1 MAKNIYIIGFMGTG
15 KTTVGKALAGSL
27 SRDFLDLD
35 DVIEAKES
43 TKITNIFAQNGES
56 YFRKVE
62 KQVLVETAQKE
73 NLIVA
78 CGGGIVIDEDNV
90 NLMKRTGKIICLAA
104 GADTILDRTKG
115 YAHRPLLNV
124 SDPKAKIEELLNL
137 RAPFYAKA
145 DYTIETSDL
154 GIEEIVKKISE
165 IINE

>member
-15 KTTVGKALAGSL
+15 KTSVGKILAQSL
-27 SRDFLDLD
+27 NMDFLDLD
-35 DVIEAKES
+35 NVIEAKES
-43 TKITNIFAQNGES
+43 AKITNIFAQKGEP

-62 KQVLVETAQKE
+62 KEVLKEAAQKE

-90 NLMKRTGKIICLAA
+90 NLMKKTGKIICLAA
-104 GADTILDRTKG
+104 KAETILDRTKG

-124 SDPKAKIEELLNL
+124 SDPKVKIEELLNL

-145 DYTIETSDL
+145 DYMIDTSNL
-154 GIEEIVKKISE
+154 SIEEVVSKILEIVQK
-165 IINE
+165 